1 MPTEVR
7 PMLLDREDFG
17 CNGSSFPTVWKQNT
31 LGMHFH
37 STMPVKTKKQQV
49 TVEHQG
55 RLGEAAG
62 LRLTPF
68 DLKL

>member
-1 MPTEVR
+1 
-7 PMLLDREDFG
+7 MLLDREDFG

-37 STMPVKTKKQQV
+37 STMPVKTKQNKKQV
-49 TVEHQG
+49 TVERQG
-55 RLGEAAG
+55 RFGEGAG